1 MSFVV
6 GALIALIVVAICV
19 ALSSAQQ
26 TTPDTS
32 RERKAPDVEE
42 GRKIAV
48 ARGTVWV
55 TSTQITVYH
64 EPYDD

>member
-1 MSFVV
+1 MAFAV
-6 GALIALIVVAICV
+6 GALIALVVVAICV
-19 ALSSAQQ
+19 AMTSAQQ
-26 TTPDTS
+26 ATTDTG
-32 RERKAPDVEE
+32 RERNAPDVEE

-55 TSTQITVYH
+55 NSTQITVYH